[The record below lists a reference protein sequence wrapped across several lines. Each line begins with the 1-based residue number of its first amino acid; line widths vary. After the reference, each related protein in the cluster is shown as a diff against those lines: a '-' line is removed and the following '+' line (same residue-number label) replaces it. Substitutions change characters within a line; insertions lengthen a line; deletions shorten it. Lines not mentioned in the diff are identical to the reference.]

1 MAKTTPN
8 KKPVNKS
15 PQSSIRP
22 MATAAVSKSV
32 SGSKFSSFL
41 YNPYFPYLII
51 FLFSTGIYFNTIWN
65 QYTIDDALVL
75 TENKFTQ
82 QGFNGIKDLMTH
94 DAFVG
99 FFGEKGNELVS
110 GGRYRPLSMVT
121 LAIEV
126 GLFGMNPKI
135 SHGINILLFSLTCLL
150 LYYLLSYLIPG
161 NKGTPAYMSVPFI
174 ATMLFAGH
182 PIHTEVVANVKGRD
196 EIMGLLFSLL
206 ALFAALRYIKT
217 QNILHL
223 IWGGLV
229 FFLALLS
236 KENAITF
243 IAIIPLT
250 YYFFTKAKLKD
261 YLLTQG
267 LYLIPIVGFLIMRM
281 VYTKAGL
288 GAESPEI
295 LNNPFAY
302 LPKGMD
308 GYLQRYAT
316 IIMTF
321 ILYFKLLIFPH
332 PLTHDYYFNQIP
344 FVGISNPIFLLSL
357 LINAGLVLY
366 AIMKFREKEITSYAI
381 LFYFITFS
389 IVSNLAFTVGILMN
403 ERFVYMCSI
412 GFCLLMAYLLVK
424 AKDRYKLPV
433 QAVMGILIVVLLLYS
448 VKTISRNRVWVD
460 NLTLFIVDAKTS
472 TNSARINMAAGG
484 DLTKL
489 TNENFDTLRPNGRLQ
504 YVTDLLDMNVDVTSI
519 PDTTLKTEFLRR
531 AVDYLTRTVSIY
543 PTHASA
549 WLLLGNASYKLH
561 KDPKEALADYEKAAT
576 YETGGSYDIWYN
588 IGCVQLENN
597 MPASAKDNFLKALTF
612 KSDKIDARLN
622 LAVSYMKLNRTDS
635 ALYWFNK
642 SLEINPHDALTYY
655 KMGTLYGQQLNNL
668 DMAVKC
674 ISKAIEYNPND
685 KTYYEDLGV
694 VYGLKNQPDDAIR
707 VSEECLKRFPN
718 YLPALRNI
726 AISYYKKGDMQK
738 AHEYDARL
746 AQLTGQSNGGIF
758 K

>member
-1 MAKTTPN
+1 MKPQAAGATP
-8 KKPVNKS
+8 KS
-15 PQSSIRP
+15 ASKSKLSSI
-22 MATAAVSKSV
+22 
-32 SGSKFSSFL
+32 FN
-41 YNPYFPYLII
+41 NPYFPYLAI
-51 FLFSTGIYFNTIWN
+51 FLFATGIYFNTLWN
-65 QYTIDDALVL
+65 QYAIDDALVL

-82 QGFNGIKDLMTH
+82 QGFGGIKDLMTH

-161 NKGTPAYMSVPFI
+161 NKGTPAYMSVAFI

-182 PIHTEVVANVKGRD
+182 PIHTEVVANIKGRD

-206 ALFAALRYIKT
+206 ALFAALRYVKT
-217 QNILHL
+217 QNIVHL
-223 IWGGLV
+223 IWGGFV

-243 IAIIPLT
+243 VAIIPLT
-250 YYFFTKAKLKD
+250 YYFFTQTKPKD
-261 YLLTQG
+261 YLVTIG
-267 LYLIPIVGFLIMRM
+267 IYIIPIIVFLLMRSA
-281 VYTKAGL
+281 YTKSGL
-288 GAESPEI
+288 AAESMEI

-308 GYLQRYAT
+308 GFIQRYAT
-316 IIMTF
+316 VIMTF

-344 FVGISNPIFLLSL
+344 FVGIGNPIFLLSL
-357 LINAGLVLY
+357 LVNVGLLIY
-366 AIMKFREKEITSYAI
+366 AIMRLHKKEIASYAI
-381 LFYFITFS
+381 LFYFVTFS

-433 QAVMGILIVVLLLYS
+433 RAVMGILLVVLLLYS

-472 TNSARINMAAGG
+472 TNSARVNMAAGG

-504 YVTDLLDMNVDVTSI
+504 YVTDLLDMHVNVAVI
-519 PDTTLKTEFLRR
+519 PDSTLKNEFLRR
-531 AVDYLTRTVSIY
+531 AIDYLTRTVSIY
-543 PTHASA
+543 PTHSSA

-561 KDPKEALADYEKAAT
+561 KDPKEALADYEKAAD

-588 IGCVQLENN
+588 IGCVQLENG
-597 MPASAKDNFLKALTF
+597 MPAPAKDNFIKAL
-612 KSDKIDARLN
+612 KLKPDKIDATLN
-622 LAVSYMKLNRTDS
+622 LGVAYMKLNMTDS
-635 ALYWFNK
+635 SLYWFKK
-642 SLEINPHDALTYY
+642 SLEINPHDALAYY
-655 KMGTLYGQQLNNL
+655 KMGTLYGQQLNDL
-668 DMAVKC
+668 DMAIKC

-694 VYGLKNQPDDAIR
+694 VYGLKNQPDAAIR

-718 YLPALRNI
+718 YLPVLRNI

-738 AHEYDARL
+738 AHEYDAKL
-746 AQLTGQSNGGIF
+746 AQLTGQSNSGIF